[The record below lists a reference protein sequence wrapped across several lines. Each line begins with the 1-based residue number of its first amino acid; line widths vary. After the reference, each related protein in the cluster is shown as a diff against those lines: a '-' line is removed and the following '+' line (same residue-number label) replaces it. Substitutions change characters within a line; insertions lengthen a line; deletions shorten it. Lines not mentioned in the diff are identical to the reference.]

1 MLHFNTLLQN
11 NLVLVHRK
19 WYHKMYFYMRIR
31 WLAPVSR
38 FLTGL
43 IRGLEGCPVL
53 SGKGRCRRGDEEKE
67 V

>member
-1 MLHFNTLLQN
+1 
-11 NLVLVHRK
+11 
-19 WYHKMYFYMRIR
+19 MRIR

-43 IRGLEGCPVL
+43 MRGLEGCPVL